1 MSRREGVSLCL
12 SIEEIERIA
21 AHLKEDLQ
29 QQGNQGMRKK
39 DWEQGISAL
48 ASMECLDNFIYNC
61 RLRAGAFSHAS
72 PEGAKPY
79 SRRSVR
85 VKEIR
90 QAVRIEELKNKR
102 AGK

>member
-1 MSRREGVSLCL
+1 MSRGEGVSLCL
-12 SIEEIERIA
+12 SIGEIERIA

-29 QQGNQGMRKK
+29 QQANQGIRKK
-39 DWEQGISAL
+39 DWGQAIGSL
-48 ASMECLDNFIYNC
+48 ASMECLDNFTYNC

-85 VKEIR
+85 IREMR
-90 QAVRIEELKNKR
+90 QAVMIEELKNKR
-102 AGK
+102 GVK